1 MGQLIEHTEHIGAGA
16 APALNGKM
24 ELRRIRVAFVE
35 DDAAFREA
43 AANELGSHGF
53 DVECFG
59 DGDALLSYL
68 TNDESIE
75 LIVLDWILPRVSGI
89 ELLPKLRQA
98 SVALP
103 VIFFTGRSHPTYEK
117 LALERGAN
125 DFVDK
130 LRGIPILAQRLRLV
144 ANSTKATRNPAT
156 EANFHCGR
164 LLMRW
169 GVGRAF
175 WDGMDVGLTMTEFK
189 IVYLLASNVGNYVA
203 YRAIYD
209 SIHYVGFIAGTGEDG
224 FRANVRSFIKRIR
237 NKFRE
242 ADAEFMEINNYQ
254 TFGYRWGPA
263 DK

>member
-1 MGQLIEHTEHIGAGA
+1 MTLMTEHGVAGA
-16 APALNGKM
+16 TLVTSDKL

-35 DDAAFREA
+35 DDVAFREA
-43 AANELGSHGF
+43 AGNELVSHGF
-53 DVECFG
+53 DVECFS
-59 DGDALLSYL
+59 DGDALLSHL
-68 TNDESIE
+68 SNDQSIE
-75 LIVLDWILPRVSGI
+75 LIVLDWILPRSSGI

-103 VIFFTGRSHPTYEK
+103 VVFFTGRSHPTYEK

-144 ANSTKATRNPAT
+144 AGSSRSSRGPAT

-164 LLMRW
+164 LLMKS

-175 WDGMDVGLTMTEFK
+175 WDGTDVGLTMTEFK

-209 SIHYVGFIAGTGEDG
+209 CMHYVGFIAGSGEDG
-224 FRANVRSFIKRIR
+224 FRTNVRSCIKRIR
-237 NKFRE
+237 NKFR
-242 ADAEFMEINNYQ
+242 DVDKEFTEIDNYQ
-254 TFGYRWGPA
+254 TFGYRWGSSA
-263 DK
+263 N